1 VPSGKMDGSSGVA
14 TGSGQRFGSSP
25 HYQTL
30 EEAVKH
36 RTPIWLSKLL
46 KTRFEDDVPLED
58 LFANCWVLY
67 VLALRLKIC
76 PIFNCLD
83 V

>member
-1 VPSGKMDGSSGVA
+1 MDNSSGEA
-14 TGSGQRFGSSP
+14 TGSGQQFGSSP

-30 EEAVKH
+30 EEAVHH

-46 KTRFEDDVPLED
+46 KTRFEVDVPLED

-67 VLALRLKIC
+67 VLALRLNFATVST
-76 PIFNCLD
+76 P
-83 V
+83 